1 MFRYSNS
8 LRAASAVVAV
18 VALAACAQPAQQA
31 AAPWHDAATSGP
43 ELAGVWYQV
52 YFDTGSAT
60 VNPRGQT
67 IASAVAK
74 VVNEN
79 PDTRLTV
86 TGRTDRVGAPPAN
99 LALSQRRAQ
108 AVRDALVAAGVPS
121 ARISTSWAGE
131 ERTATSRPDDGA
143 EPHNRVVDITVV
155 KPAS

>member
-1 MFRYSNS
+1 MFRSMNG
-8 LRAASAVVAV
+8 LRAASAIVAV
-18 VALAACAQPAQQA
+18 AALAACAQPAQQA
-31 AAPWHDAATSGP
+31 AAPLHNAATSGP
-43 ELAGVWYQV
+43 EIAGVWYQV
-52 YFDTGSAT
+52 YFDTGSAN

-67 IASAVAK
+67 IAGAVAK

-86 TGRTDRVGAPPAN
+86 IGRTDRMGAAPGN
-99 LALSQRRAQ
+99 LALSQQRAT

-121 ARISTSWAGE
+121 NRITTSWSGE
-131 ERTATSRPDDGA
+131 ERTATARPDDGA